1 MSGLGF
7 YATAGDVHELVRV
20 LLVDM
25 GMTLVVKRVYLEKRV
40 DVITTPAAFHWPIAD
55 AAVNFHGLF
64 ALTSAED
71 VAKIEMFGP
80 HPRDEGGV
88 WYSVRNDG
96 LPFNFV
102 QIDFDVPPWQTR
114 GVTLYYGLAGA
125 LPGSRPLFERV
136 AREIKRGG
144 GRLVG
149 RYDGGLWWYCR
160 EAYRKLKV

>member
-1 MSGLGF
+1 MSELGF
-7 YATAGDVHELVRV
+7 YATAGDLHALVRV

-40 DVITTPAAFHWPIAD
+40 DVITTPAAFHWPIDD

-144 GRLVG
+144 GRLAG
-149 RYDGGLWWYCR
+149 RYVDQRWHCR

>member
-1 MSGLGF
+1 MSELGF

-25 GMTLVVKRVYLEKRV
+25 GMTLVVKRVYLEKRF
-40 DVITTPAAFHWPIAD
+40 DVIATPEAFHWPTD
-55 AAVNFHGLF
+55 DPAAHGYGLYV
-64 ALTSAED
+64 LTSAED
-71 VAKIEMFGP
+71 VAKIEMSGP

-102 QIDFDVPPWQTR
+102 DIDFYASPWQTR